1 VDFKQV
7 RLIVIAMLL
16 LGILDFPYA
25 YYTLLRIVVTVVS
38 AFAAYNAVENDQQPW
53 MIIFGAVAIL
63 FNPII
68 PIYLNKEIW
77 VVIDVIV
84 AGLFGVS
91 VFVLKDG
98 K

>member
-1 VDFKQV
+1 MNFKQV

>member
-1 VDFKQV
+1 MDFKQV

>member
-1 VDFKQV
+1 VNFKQV

>member
-1 VDFKQV
+1 
-7 RLIVIAMLL
+7 MLL

>member
-1 VDFKQV
+1 MNFKQV

-38 AFAAYNAVENDQQPW
+38 AFAAFNAFDKGHQPW
-53 MIIFGAVAIL
+53 IIIFGAVAIL

-68 PIYLNKEIW
+68 PIYLDKDTW
-77 VVIDVIV
+77 VVIDLIV

-91 VFVLKDG
+91 AFVLEDEK
-98 K
+98 